1 MNALL
6 KFLEEPEE
14 NVYAILTTDHIDK
27 LLPTVISR
35 CVLVPFHPLKKETCL
50 NVALQEGIDEED
62 AFLLTRVVSKT
73 KDYMSI
79 VVSNAYQNAKTM
91 LKQYIGVKGNPRL
104 LLVDYDV
111 RYKVQVKDTDG
122 NAKDENIDL
131 VKMFLMLL
139 GQFYKDT
146 FVELKDA
153 PDWYAYALQK
163 EKERSTNIQRVK
175 LLEIT
180 QKELNLCNRTND
192 LNLLLDQAIYEMEE
206 IKYGRSH

>member
-1 MNALL
+1 
-6 KFLEEPEE
+6 
-14 NVYAILTTDHIDK
+14 
-27 LLPTVISR
+27 
-35 CVLVPFHPLKKETCL
+35 
-50 NVALQEGIDEED
+50 
-62 AFLLTRVVSKT
+62 
-73 KDYMSI
+73 
-79 VVSNAYQNAKTM
+79 
-91 LKQYIGVKGNPRL
+91 
-104 LLVDYDV
+104 
-111 RYKVQVKDTDG
+111 
-122 NAKDENIDL
+122 
-131 VKMFLMLL
+131 MFLMLL

-146 FVELKDA
+146 FVELKDV